1 MEFNYDTCVPI
12 TLFCGH
18 SICRSC
24 AERIH
29 ALNGAIA
36 CPMCRKID
44 KRRVQDMATSYAVLE
59 LVKMI
64 AEQNARIEELSKGL
78 NKLQLDSDD

>member
-1 MEFNYDTCVPI
+1 
-12 TLFCGH
+12 
-18 SICRSC
+18 
-24 AERIH
+24 
-29 ALNGAIA
+29 
-36 CPMCRKID
+36 
-44 KRRVQDMATSYAVLE
+44 MATSYAVLE